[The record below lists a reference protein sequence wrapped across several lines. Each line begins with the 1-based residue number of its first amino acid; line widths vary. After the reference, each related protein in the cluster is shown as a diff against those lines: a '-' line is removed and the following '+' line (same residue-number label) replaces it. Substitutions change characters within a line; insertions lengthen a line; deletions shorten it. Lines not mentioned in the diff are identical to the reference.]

1 MWVNP
6 IRWKMSGHAVTIT
19 LQEMVYEQIRQAAE
33 RSHRPVEDVL
43 AEAVAAAAPVMD
55 TPPGT
60 LRSALAHLAYL
71 NDAALW
77 QAARTTMTA
86 EQRERLATLHD
97 KQQRELLTAEE
108 RTEEQALLSLYRET
122 LLVRGQAAVLLRQRG
137 YDISDP
143 EQLAPLA

>member
-1 MWVNP
+1 MWVNLM
-6 IRWKMSGHAVTIT
+6 RWKMSGHAVTIT
-19 LQEMVYEQIRQAAE
+19 LPEMVYEQIRQAAE

-43 AEAVAAAAPVMD
+43 AEAVAAAAPMMD

-77 QAARTTMTA
+77 QAAI
-86 EQRERLATLHD
+86 
-97 KQQRELLTAEE
+97 
-108 RTEEQALLSLYRET
+108 
-122 LLVRGQAAVLLRQRG
+122 LLRQRG

>member
-1 MWVNP
+1 M
-6 IRWKMSGHAVTIT
+6 IRIEACGQSDEVEDVRACGDTIT
-19 LQEMVYEQIRQAAE
+19 LPEMVYEQIRQAAE

-97 KQQRELLTAEE
+97 K
-108 RTEEQALLSLYRET
+108 
-122 LLVRGQAAVLLRQRG
+122 
-137 YDISDP
+137 
-143 EQLAPLA
+143 

>member
-1 MWVNP
+1 
-6 IRWKMSGHAVTIT
+6 
-19 LQEMVYEQIRQAAE
+19 
-33 RSHRPVEDVL
+33 
-43 AEAVAAAAPVMD
+43 MD

-60 LRSALAHLAYL
+60 MRSALAHLAYL

-108 RTEEQALLSLYRET
+108 RTEEQALLRLYRET
-122 LLVRGQAAVLLRQRG
+122 LLVRGQAAILLRQRG

-143 EQLAPLA
+143 EQLTPLA

>member
-1 MWVNP
+1 
-6 IRWKMSGHAVTIT
+6 
-19 LQEMVYEQIRQAAE
+19 
-33 RSHRPVEDVL
+33 
-43 AEAVAAAAPVMD
+43 MD

-77 QAARTTMTA
+77 QMARTTMPI

-97 KQQRELLTAEE
+97 KQQRELLIAEE
-108 RTEEQALLSLYRET
+108 RTEEQALLILCRET
-122 LLVRGQAAVLLRQRG
+122 LLVRGQAAILLQQRG

-143 EQLAPLA
+143 QQFTPLV

>member
-1 MWVNP
+1 MWVNLM
-6 IRWKMSGHAVTIT
+6 RWKMSGHAVTIT
-19 LQEMVYEQIRQAAE
+19 LPEMVYEQIRQAAE

-97 KQQRELLTAEE
+97 KQQRELLTNAS
-108 RTEEQALLSLYRET
+108 LSTWLMHSSPT
-122 LLVRGQAAVLLRQRG
+122 IASHSFSAFHMRG
-137 YDISDP
+137 I
-143 EQLAPLA
+143 

>member
-1 MWVNP
+1 LEYIGSKTIETDGSLLSLIVYDTNRGMWVSLM
-6 IRWKMSGHAVTIT
+6 RWKMSGHAVTIT
-19 LQEMVYEQIRQAAE
+19 LPEMVYEQIRQAAE

-60 LRSALAHLAYL
+60 LRSALAHLGYL

-77 QAARTTMTA
+77 QAAI
-86 EQRERLATLHD
+86 LLH
-97 KQQRELLTAEE
+97 
-108 RTEEQALLSLYRET
+108 
-122 LLVRGQAAVLLRQRG
+122 QRG